1 MKSFFKYLAGVAL
14 GTLGFAAMSK
24 LTHDPEFTK
33 SFPVIYFFGLV
44 LFGLPTL
51 ICGVCSSASWST
63 YSVELGWA
71 AGALVFAGYFGI
83 ALLPTLFWLRS
94 GKKAWQWLQGVI
106 LALHLCAGLGLAA
119 YLLWF

>member
-24 LTHDPEFTK
+24 LTHDPDFTK
-33 SFPVIYFFGLV
+33 SYLAAYFFGLL

-51 ICGVCSSASWST
+51 ICGVFSSASWST

-83 ALLPTLFWLRS
+83 VLLPALFWLRS
-94 GKKAWQWLQGVI
+94 GKKIWKWLQTLI
-106 LALHLCAGLGLAA
+106 ATIHLCAGLGLAA